1 MPEHRNWL
9 PRCNKVT
16 QQSSHI
22 PVSLSWTSKRCGR
35 GLLAKTAY
43 PHWPRPRHRRAHTL
57 ARAWAKR
64 DVARDVAAHGQF
76 PVKAVAETLGT
87 LDLVER
93 LARHAKSNH
102 GTGGTRT
109 ALLR

>member
-1 MPEHRNWL
+1 L
-9 PRCNKVT
+9 
-16 QQSSHI
+16 
-22 PVSLSWTSKRCGR
+22 G
-35 GLLAKTAY
+35 
-43 PHWPRPRHRRAHTL
+43 
-57 ARAWAKR
+57 KR

>member
-1 MPEHRNWL
+1 MQRFKSPGSAQRFVSMHATYNTFNLQRHLISRRTLPGAGHGRLECCCRYCVRVAKNSGPLRAGQVPVTMP
-9 PRCNKVT
+9 
-16 QQSSHI
+16 
-22 PVSLSWTSKRCGR
+22 
-35 GLLAKTAY
+35 
-43 PHWPRPRHRRAHTL
+43 
-57 ARAWAKR
+57 
-64 DVARDVAAHGQF
+64 
-76 PVKAVAETLGT
+76 LGT

>member
-1 MPEHRNWL
+1 
-9 PRCNKVT
+9 VAA
-16 QQSSHI
+16 
-22 PVSLSWTSKRCGR
+22 VSWQNQRTLTDRDPATGEPIRW
-35 GLLAKTAY
+35 
-43 PHWPRPRHRRAHTL
+43 RAL
-57 ARAWAKR
+57 GQKR

-102 GTGGTRT
+102 RTGRTRT